1 MAFFKKKIGEDFL
14 TGAMKNI
21 SDAFAKLKIIESN
34 WANYGKN
41 DWKIQGTGL
50 RAVVDR
56 FTSDF
61 ATIKKHV
68 EKKSR
73 VYRLYDQTSRILQRI
88 MKTMKQ
94 GETKFVS
101 DDDKQEITN
110 DIETLKEGLD
120 QLREDLDH
128 ELSWVRRG

>member
-1 MAFFKKKIGEDFL
+1 MAFFKKKIGEDL
-14 TGAMKNI
+14 LRGAMKNI
-21 SDAFAKLKIIESN
+21 SDVFAKLKIIESN

-41 DWKIQGTGL
+41 DWKIQGAGL
-50 RAVVDR
+50 KAVVDR
-56 FTSDF
+56 FTNDF

-73 VYRLYDQTSRILQRI
+73 VYRLYDQTSRILERI
-88 MKTMKQ
+88 MKTMKP

-101 DDDKQEITN
+101 DDGKREITN

-128 ELSWVRRG
+128 ELSWVQRG